1 MVLGVKFMQQKNIHW
16 FPGHMQKATKEISE
30 RLKIIDVIIEL
41 LDARAPL
48 ASRNDV
54 LLDLTK
60 NKKRLVVLTKCD
72 LADDKI
78 TRLWMEFFKKQGAF
92 VVTLDQSN
100 KKLLESLK
108 DSIEELGA
116 EKQEKLIKKGMKP
129 QPIRA
134 MIVGIPN
141 VGKSTLINRIAQK
154 RAASV
159 QNTPGHT
166 RAQQWIKVNKDFE
179 LLDTPGI
186 LPPNYSNPT
195 NAINLAL
202 LGSIKETILP
212 LDELGDK
219 LLDFLKENYAD
230 FLKARFQIEFK
241 NDEENYEI
249 LTKIA
254 QRRGLITNKEF
265 DIGRAN
271 ILVLKEFKDGLIG
284 KISLEKPQC

>member
-1 MVLGVKFMQQKNIHW
+1 MQQKNIHW

-48 ASRNDV
+48 ASRNEV

-78 TRLWMEFFKKQGAF
+78 TRLWIEFFKKQGTF
-92 VVTLDQSN
+92 VVTLDQNN
-100 KKLLESLK
+100 KKLLEYLK
-108 DSIEELGA
+108 ASIGELGA
-116 EKQEKLIKKGMKP
+116 EKQEKLMKKGMKP

-166 RAQQWIKVNKDFE
+166 KAQQWIKVNKDFE

-195 NAINLAL
+195 TAINLAL

-219 LLDFLKENYAD
+219 LLDFLKANYAD
-230 FLKARFQIEFK
+230 YLKARFQIEFK
-241 NDEENYEI
+241 NDEANYEI

-271 ILVLKEFKDGLIG
+271 ILVLKEFKEGLIG
-284 KISLEKPQC
+284 RISLETPQC

>member
-1 MVLGVKFMQQKNIHW
+1 MQQKNIHW
-16 FPGHMQKATKEISE
+16 FPGHMQKATKEINE
-30 RLKIIDVIIEL
+30 KLKIIDVIIEL

-48 ASRNDV
+48 ASRNEV
-54 LLDLTK
+54 LLNLTK

-72 LADDKI
+72 LADDKM
-78 TRLWMEFFKKQGAF
+78 TRLWIEYFKKQGVF
-92 VVTLDQSN
+92 VATLDQSN

-108 DSIEELGA
+108 ISIGELGT
-116 EKQEKLIKKGMKP
+116 EKQEKLMKKGMKP

-141 VGKSTLINRIAQK
+141 VGKSTLINRISQR

-166 RAQQWIKVNKDFE
+166 KAQQWIKVNKDFE

-219 LLDFLKENYAD
+219 LLDFLKGNYAD
-230 FLKARFQIEFK
+230 FLKARFQIEFE

-271 ILVLKEFKDGLIG
+271 AVVLKEFKEGLIG